1 MEYSN
6 RGLGDNP
13 LQELEPSPTPLSAL
27 KTLNISSNELITI
40 DVTCMPSLRSLNLD
54 QNSINHIKGL
64 QKLKKLETLCW
75 RDQNMLSDPEFPAL
89 RYQDSHNI
97 HTLYLSRNVLSTFSL
112 PAPFLD
118 LHNLSLASTGL
129 KTLLLDFGH
138 KLPNLRIL
146 NLNYNALRD
155 LRPLQGI
162 LKLQKLFVAGN
173 RISRLRQ
180 TAAVLE
186 GLGEAINE
194 VDLRRNPLT
203 VGFYTPQI
211 ESRHPSTS
219 MPSGERLRMVKVQQ
233 EADSSERDDQQHKS
247 IMDSFIEI
255 DQGDLLPPV
264 DREADTITRQRL
276 DQDTM
281 LRRRVYEILVMNACP
296 HSLQILD
303 GMNFARESVGLKDQ
317 IWERLMELGILGA
330 DTQQSEERGEK
341 IRRKKKT
348 AGRKS

>member
-1 MEYSN
+1 
-6 RGLGDNP
+6 
-13 LQELEPSPTPLSAL
+13 
-27 KTLNISSNELITI
+27 
-40 DVTCMPSLRSLNLD
+40 MPSLHSLNLD
-54 QNSINHIKGL
+54 QNSIGHIKGL
-64 QKLKKLETLCW
+64 DKLKKLETLRW

-89 RYQDSHNI
+89 RYQDCHNI
-97 HTLYLSRNVLSTFSL
+97 HTLYLSSNVLSTFTI

-118 LHNLSLASTGL
+118 LHNLSLASTGI
-129 KTLLLDFGH
+129 KTLLPDFGH

-180 TAAVLE
+180 TAGVLE
-186 GLGEAINE
+186 GLREELNE

-211 ESRHPSTS
+211 ESRHPTTPV
-219 MPSGERLRMVKVQQ
+219 PSGERLRGVRVQQ
-233 EADSSERDDQQHKS
+233 KIDNSERDDQQYKNN
-247 IMDSFIEI
+247 MGSFIEN

-264 DREADTITRQRL
+264 DKEADALTRQRL

-281 LRRRVYEILVMNACP
+281 LRRRVYEILMMNACP
-296 HSLQILD
+296 HSLRILD
-303 GMNFARESVGLKDQ
+303 GMFFVRESVGLKDQ
-317 IWERLMELGILGA
+317 VWGRLMELGILGTG
-330 DTQQSEERGEK
+330 TQQSEESGEK
-341 IRRKKKT
+341 IRRKKKMT
-348 AGRKS
+348 GGK

>member
-1 MEYSN
+1 MM
-6 RGLGDNP
+6 
-13 LQELEPSPTPLSAL
+13 
-27 KTLNISSNELITI
+27 I

-54 QNSINHIKGL
+54 HNSINHIKGL
-64 QKLKKLETLCW
+64 DKLKKLEMLSW
-75 RDQNMLSDPEFPAL
+75 RDQHVLSKPEFPTL
-89 RYQDSHNI
+89 RYQDCHNI
-97 HTLYLSRNVLSTFSL
+97 HTLYLSSNVLSTFTL

-129 KTLLLDFGH
+129 KTLLPDFGH

-162 LKLQKLFVAGN
+162 FKLQKLFVAGN

-186 GLGEAINE
+186 GLGEEIDE

-203 VGFYTPQI
+203 VGFYAPQI
-211 ESRHPSTS
+211 ESRHSSTS
-219 MPSGERLRMVKVQQ
+219 VTSGERLPMVKEQQ
-233 EADSSERDDQQHKS
+233 KLDSSERGDQQHKNTV
-247 IMDSFIEI
+247 DSFIEN

-264 DREADTITRQRL
+264 DRDADVLTRQRL

-303 GMNFARESVGLKDQ
+303 GMVFVRESVDLKDQ
-317 IWERLMELGILGA
+317 VWERLMELGILGA
-330 DTQQSEERGEK
+330 DTQQSVERGEK
-341 IRRKKKT
+341 IRRKKKA
-348 AGRKS
+348 AGGK